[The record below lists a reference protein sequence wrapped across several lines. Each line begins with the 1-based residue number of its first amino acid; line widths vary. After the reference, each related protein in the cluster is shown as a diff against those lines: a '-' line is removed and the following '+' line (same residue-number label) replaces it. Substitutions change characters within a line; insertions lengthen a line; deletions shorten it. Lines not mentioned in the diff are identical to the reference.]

1 MNENSFK
8 LSVVMIT
15 CNAAHCVARSLSSL
29 SHIADEIIVVDS
41 GSQDN
46 TTEMAQKFGAKV
58 IRQPWLGFGPQ
69 KQFAVQQASFD
80 WVLCIDADEWLS
92 EELQKSILNVKRHPL
107 YFAYKM
113 PRRNRFLGR
122 FLHHGEA
129 YPDENLRL
137 FHRNYAK
144 WSDDVIHEKI
154 IPVCKVGLLSGD
166 LLHDSAETLHSY
178 LEKQNRY
185 TTLQAQQLVEKG
197 KRISIFKAISSTLFR
212 FIKGYFFRLGFLDG
226 FAGFVHLTIAASNSF
241 FKYTKAIEMQ
251 RQKDTEKNS

>member
-1 MNENSFK
+1 
-8 LSVVMIT
+8 MIT
-15 CNAAHCVARSLSSL
+15 CNAAHGVARSLSSL
-29 SHIADEIIVVDS
+29 LNIADEMIVVDS
-41 GSQDN
+41 GSQDS
-46 TTEMAQKFGAKV
+46 TLEIAKKFGAKV
-58 IRQPWLGFGPQ
+58 IEQPWLGFGPQ
-69 KQFAVQQASFD
+69 KQFAVKQASFD

-92 EELQKSILNVKRHPL
+92 EELEKSILNVKNHPL

-122 FLHHGEA
+122 FLQYGEA

-137 FHRNYAK
+137 FHRNHAK

-154 IPVCKVGLLSGD
+154 IPVCQVGLLSGD
-166 LLHDSAETLHSY
+166 LLHDSAETLQNY

-212 FIKGYFFRLGFLDG
+212 FIKGYFFRRGFLDG
-226 FAGFVHLTIAASNSF
+226 FAGFVHLTIASSNSF
-241 FKYTKAIEMQ
+241 FKYTKAIEMH
-251 RQKDTEKNS
+251 RVKETEKKT